1 MVILYI
7 FGINS
12 DMIMRSGILTI
23 LVFLIFQTA
32 GSAQV
37 AESSDTTDIETPAAT
52 PVTLADTLKEEKAD
66 TVDALPADQ
75 PLRPIEGIGDYKV
88 TLQPDTA
95 GSLEGDRE
103 FNLIRA
109 ADNGQ
114 LEIVKFLVERGVNV
128 DATTVDEVTP
138 LMYASQNGYTE
149 IIEFL
154 ISKGADVNATPYNDV
169 TPLIGAVR
177 TGHYESV
184 KMLLEAGAK
193 VDAKDEL
200 ALTSLMHAS
209 AYDYPEI
216 ADLLIEKGADVEAGD
231 WFGTRPLM
239 MAVYYDC
246 YETTQVLIRRGA
258 DVNARDTFG
267 FTALM
272 IAAQHGDYDM
282 AWLLLDKGADPRLQ
296 NKGGLHAIA
305 MAVMS
310 GDEDIIELLLESGA
324 SINQHI
330 NYSTNALSLAKEE
343 KSEAMVTFLLENKAH
358 HNRVP
363 EISGIRFEVG
373 LDFSADDLMVGGEIG
388 LSENKYDMF
397 ATTGFFTRTSAIRV
411 IRPENDT
418 LSYQFWERRYFL
430 PLTLGKKFT
439 FYRKQNISAGFK
451 AQLRGGITW
460 GGYRGSD
467 LHPGTR
473 FIVVPSAGLYWR
485 DRYWGLSFDYE
496 YVNYKVHDLSKHR
509 FRLSLLFFINMQKRM
524 KYTRKDI
531 SWF

>member
-1 MVILYI
+1 
-7 FGINS
+7 
-12 DMIMRSGILTI
+12 MRSMWRSA
-23 LVFLIFQTA
+23 VFFAVVFIAFLGLFSREQPA
-32 GSAQV
+32 
-37 AESSDTTDIETPAAT
+37 TDE
-52 PVTLADTLKEEKAD
+52 
-66 TVDALPADQ
+66 
-75 PLRPIEGIGDYKV
+75 
-88 TLQPDTA
+88 
-95 GSLEGDRE
+95 
-103 FNLIRA
+103 
-109 ADNGQ
+109 
-114 LEIVKFLVERGVNV
+114 
-128 DATTVDEVTP
+128 
-138 LMYASQNGYTE
+138 
-149 IIEFL
+149 
-154 ISKGADVNATPYNDV
+154 
-169 TPLIGAVR
+169 
-177 TGHYESV
+177 
-184 KMLLEAGAK
+184 
-193 VDAKDEL
+193 
-200 ALTSLMHAS
+200 
-209 AYDYPEI
+209 
-216 ADLLIEKGADVEAGD
+216 GADVEAGD

-373 LDFSADDLMVGGEIG
+373 LDFSGDDLMVGGEIG

-397 ATTGFFTRTSAIRV
+397 ATTGFFARTSAIRV

-430 PLTLGKKFT
+430 PLTLGKNFT

-524 KYTRKDI
+524 KYTRKHI

>member
-1 MVILYI
+1 MVRLYI

-12 DMIMRSGILTI
+12 DMIMRSGILVI
-23 LVFLIFQTA
+23 LVFLVLHPA
-32 GSAQV
+32 GFSQV
-37 AESSDTTDIETPAAT
+37 LESSDTTTSEAPAEMS
-52 PVTLADTLKEEKAD
+52 VTLADTLE
-66 TVDALPADQ
+66 VIPADEPLQ
-75 PLRPIEGIGDYKV
+75 PIKGIGDYRV
-88 TLQPDTA
+88 TVQSDTA
-95 GSLEGDRE
+95 ASLDGDRE
-103 FNLIRA
+103 FNLIQA
-109 ADNGQ
+109 ADRGQ
-114 LEIVKFLVERGVNV
+114 LNIIKLLVERGVDV
-128 DATTVDEVTP
+128 DATSVDGVTP

-149 IIEFL
+149 IMEYL
-154 ISKGADVNATPYNDV
+154 ISKGADVNATPDNDV

-177 TGHYESV
+177 TGHYEASE
-184 KMLLEAGAK
+184 MLLEAGAK

-200 ALTSLMHAS
+200 DLTSLMHAS

-246 YETTQVLIRRGA
+246 HETTQVLIRRGA
-258 DVNARDTFG
+258 DLNARDTFG

-272 IAAQHGDYDM
+272 IAAQHADYDM
-282 AWLLLDKGADPRLQ
+282 AWLLLEKGADPGLK

-305 MAVMS
+305 MATMS
-310 GDEDIIELLLESGA
+310 KDEDIIELLLENGA
-324 SINQHI
+324 SINQNI
-330 NYSTNALSLAKEE
+330 NYSTNALSLAKEA
-343 KSEAMVTFLLENKAH
+343 KSEEMEIFLLENKAH
-358 HNRVP
+358 YNRSP
-363 EISGIRFEVG
+363 EISEIRIEMG

-388 LSENKYDMF
+388 VSENKYNMF
-397 ATTGFFTRTSAIRV
+397 ATTGFFARTKALKV

-418 LSYQFWERRYFL
+418 LSYQFWERRYFW
-430 PLTLGKKFT
+430 PLTIGKNFP
-439 FYRKQNISAGFK
+439 FYHKQETSIGFK

-473 FIVVPSAGLYWR
+473 FIVVPSAGLYR
-485 DRYWGLSFDYE
+485 RLKYWGLSFDYE
-496 YVNYKVHDLSKHR
+496 YVNYKAHDLSPHR
-509 FRLSLLFFINMQKRM
+509 FRLSLLVFINLQKRM